1 MKKILSVLLV
11 VTLILSCFMA
21 VSASADVPEL
31 KGPGN
36 VVLKRLGYSAAFD
49 PNTDL
54 CGTLIEEVTGYQAQ
68 YYMLPAENA
77 DEKLAME
84 VTGGADYDVVNL
96 SYDQFQTL
104 KSQGALMPL
113 NDLLDAYGPA
123 VKAALT
129 EETWKSVSDDE
140 GNIYAVAYKY
150 PYEKEV
156 NSYMQ
161 CRWDLMKAAGIEKL
175 PETIDEF
182 YNDLVTLKAF
192 YGDEYIIF
200 TGPNREIAEGKA
212 QWVLPLAITSAFGI
226 YDDWMVDEEGKVY
239 YMTEAEGFQD
249 MCDFMAKCYSEGLL
263 DPEWAANTTSSV
275 TEKFSSGRAIITM
288 AGRNISQVVSP
299 AMIENLGLDWSDF
312 GYIGP
317 LTGKDGLCKYQESN
331 SCSEV
336 SAILRSSK
344 NAADVMNWWNM
355 RVENQLYLNFGVEGV
370 HFTYDEKGDID
381 PINPI
386 FADERGNSYYYLD
399 VTDEA
404 TFGHDWPS
412 RVRKSQGQYE
422 AFKSVAIYC
431 AENRPE
437 IYVKDVF
444 APMATGNAFGRYNVG
459 LFNSVQDWLL
469 QIMNGNKN
477 FDSLKTFMSDWS
489 VNGGEEVR
497 TELQTWYDGYYTK

>member
-1 MKKILSVLLV
+1 MKRYLSILLALA
-11 VTLILSCFMA
+11 LALSC
-21 VSASADVPEL
+21 VSFAAMADVPEL

-36 VVLKRLGYSAAFD
+36 VTLKRLGYNVAFD
-49 PNTDL
+49 PNTDGVAKL
-54 CGTLIEEVTGYQAQ
+54 TEEVTGYHVE
-68 YYMLPAENA
+68 YYMLPAEQA

-84 VTGGADYDVVNL
+84 VTGGSDYDVVNL
-96 SYDQFQTL
+96 NYDQFQRL
-104 KSQGALMPL
+104 KNQGALMPL
-113 NDLLDAYGPA
+113 NDLLEAYG
-123 VKAALT
+123 KDILGALS
-129 EETWKSVSDDE
+129 EETWRSMSDAD

-161 CRWDLMKAAGIEKL
+161 CRWDLMTKAGIEKL

-182 YNDLVTLKAF
+182 YDCLVTLKKF

-212 QWVLPLAITSAFGI
+212 QWVLPLAIASAFGI
-226 YDDWMVDEEGKVY
+226 YDDWMVDDEGKVY
-239 YMTEAEGFQD
+239 YMTEAEGFKD
-249 MCDFMAKCYSEGLL
+249 MVEFLQKCYAEGLL
-263 DPEWAANTTSSV
+263 DPEWAANTTSSI
-275 TEKFSSGRAIITM
+275 TEKFSSGHAIITM

-299 AMIENLGLDWSDF
+299 AMIENLGLTWEDF
-312 GYIGP
+312 RYIGP

-336 SAILRSSK
+336 SAILRTSK
-344 NAADVMNWWNM
+344 NAADVVNWWNLKLQ
-355 RVENQLYLNFGVEGV
+355 NQLFINFGVEGV

-386 FADERGNSYYYLD
+386 FADERGSSYYFLD
-399 VTDEA
+399 VTDEK

-422 AFKSVAIYC
+422 AFKAVAIYC

-444 APMATGNAFGRYNVG
+444 APMATGENFGLYNTG
-459 LFNSVQDWLL
+459 LFNSVQDWIL
-469 QIMNGNKN
+469 QVMYGNKTI
-477 FDSLKTFMSDWS
+477 DSLPEFMSDWA
-489 VNGGEEVR
+489 VNGGEDIR
-497 TELQTWYDGYYTK
+497 RELQDWYSEYYK